1 MSLAALFLILLVID
15 QANDD
20 KVNDF
25 IVYFPLFI
33 MLIELIFSFVND
45 HLDKKKE
52 ELEEE
57 LDFQMRRK
65 SELRKRKKVIER
77 QKQKFGEKHE

>member
-57 LDFQMRRK
+57 LKFKMRRK
-65 SELRKRKKVIER
+65 SALRKRQKVIER